1 MKFTVPGSPKVLQR
15 ARMGRYGKWYD
26 PSANEKK
33 YIAGFAL
40 QAMATARTDQISGN
54 LMACMTF
61 YISDR
66 RRKDL
71 DNLIKSVMDALNKLV
86 YDDDSQIVRI
96 IASKEVCEK
105 NKDRTEV
112 EIFPIKA

>member
-1 MKFTVPGSPKVLQR
+1 
-15 ARMGRYGKWYD
+15 MGRHGMWYD
-26 PSANEKK
+26 PSAKDK
-33 YIAGFAL
+33 LYIAQFAL
-40 QAMATARTDQISGN
+40 AAMATTRSDQKSGN

-61 YISDR
+61 HISDR

-71 DNLIKSVMDALNKLV
+71 DNLIKSVMDALNKIV

-105 NKDRTEV
+105 GKDRTEV